1 MQRHVD
7 IELQELKQLILAM
20 GGGVEK
26 SLAEVCNALASKDP
40 SRLKEV
46 HEQERQVNEHQIS
59 VDQACIKILAKQAPV
74 AKDLRFV
81 IATIKI
87 NTDLERMGDQAV
99 NIAHCIKDLF
109 NLGLAS
115 AVPADLITMSQKVR
129 SMVRDGLDAFVR
141 RDVALSRQIMERDD
155 EVDRLRDQVIA
166 DALTT
171 MRATPGQIEACLE
184 MIMIAKN
191 FERLADHAT
200 NLAEEVIFLATGDD
214 VRHGHTGP
222 AVS

>member
-1 MQRHVD
+1 
-7 IELQELKQLILAM
+7 M
-20 GGGVEK
+20 GGSVEK
-26 SLAEVCNALASKDP
+26 SLAEVCNALSSKDP

-46 HEQERQVNEHQIS
+46 HEQEQTVNQHQIS
-59 VDQACIKILAKQAPV
+59 VDQACLKILAKQAPV

-99 NIAHCIKDLF
+99 NIAHCTKDLF
-109 NLGLAS
+109 NFGQGA
-115 AVPADLITMSQKVR
+115 AIPADLIAMSEKVR
-129 SMVRDGLDAFVR
+129 SMVRDALDAFVR
-141 RDVALSRQIMERDD
+141 RDVALSHQIMDRDD

-166 DALTT
+166 DAITT
-171 MRATPGQIEACLE
+171 MRGQPGQIEACLE

-191 FERLADHAT
+191 FERLADHST
-200 NLAEEVIFLATGDD
+200 NVAEEVIFLATGDD